1 MSRFERK
8 AERPPAVVTM
18 KENRIG
24 RGWAVIQKRWW
35 IENSGTDSGGHS
47 GGISTSVG
55 GWRVGGREEERR
67 RPGG

>member
-1 MSRFERK
+1 MAARCVDHEGEQNRNGAGSNPGEMVDRERWDQSR
-8 AERPPAVVTM
+8 
-18 KENRIG
+18 
-24 RGWAVIQKRWW
+24 
-35 IENSGTDSGGHS
+35 GHS